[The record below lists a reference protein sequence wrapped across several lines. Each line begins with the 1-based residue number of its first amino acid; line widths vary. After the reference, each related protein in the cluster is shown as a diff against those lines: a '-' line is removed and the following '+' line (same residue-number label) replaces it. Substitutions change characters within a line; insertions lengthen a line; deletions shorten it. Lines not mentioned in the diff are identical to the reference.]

1 MSTPI
6 FVLLLTRLQS
16 SKTDK
21 FSQGL
26 LKFICF
32 AAALQKSDLNP
43 DMVVGF
49 LDGVQP
55 QPGCVVVIHSPRRMT
70 DELRSA

>member
-1 MSTPI
+1 MVRFPFFLLSANLSQYLSTPI
-6 FVLLLTRLQS
+6 FVLLLTRLQA

-32 AAALQKSDLNP
+32 SAAVQKEGLDA
-43 DMVVGF
+43 DGAIGM

-55 QPGCVVVIHSPRRMT
+55 QPG
-70 DELRSA
+70 